1 MNAKLQL
8 DGLDRFLT
16 SIYGGETHLTSR
28 IDELGFEPEQ
38 SRTLREEC
46 LPAVAE
52 QFVEAVRRKL
62 TSGDKDLWFRLLN
75 RRFGLDGEPA
85 IPIDEA
91 ARLLSVDPLS
101 ASQAEADALRKCR
114 TKTTLRELEK
124 ELHRIALSELSKIG
138 ERPPKDQVASKL
150 NRLADL
156 RAALDLTHMD
166 YEAKRSKVLEK
177 VQAELDA
184 LEAEYQPLLDA
195 AQDNASALEAEIKN
209 DVLLT
214 GQSVAT
220 DVYQAVYMKG
230 RITWDNDG
238 INNYA
243 RTHPEVLKFRR
254 EGQPSVTLRT
264 VGKSSAAG

>member
-1 MNAKLQL
+1 MSAKLQL

-16 SIYGGETHLTSR
+16 SIYGGETHLTAM
-28 IDELGFEPEQ
+28 IDSLGFEPEQ
-38 SRTLREEC
+38 ARFLREEC
-46 LPAVAE
+46 LLAVAE
-52 QFVEAVRRKL
+52 QFVEAVRKKL

-75 RRFGLDGEPA
+75 RRFGLDGEPV

-91 ARLLSVDPLS
+91 APLLGVDPLS
-101 ASQAEADALRKCR
+101 ASQAEADALRRCR
-114 TKTTLRELEK
+114 AKATLRDFEK
-124 ELHRIALSELSKIG
+124 ELHRIALSELSKSG
-138 ERPPKDQVASKL
+138 DRPRKDQVVGKL

-156 RAALDLTHMD
+156 RAAVDLTRMNYD
-166 YEAKRSKVLEK
+166 AKRSEILKS

-195 AQDNASALEAEIKN
+195 AQENAAALEAEIKN

-214 GQSVAT
+214 GQSVT
-220 DVYQAVYMKG
+220 SDVYQAVYMKG
-230 RITWDNDG
+230 RVSWDNDG

-254 EGQPSVTLRT
+254 EGQPNVTLRT